1 MKYEEG
7 KKWLTRIRTI
17 DLQIK
22 EKMYQIEAL
31 YTCIG
36 LQGIS
41 YDKISVVSSPENKFE
56 RVIGDITQLKDEVE
70 ELQLKKAQIIREVS
84 TRINKLGECPERTI
98 LFGFYVGGIEME
110 KIAQDLGY
118 ELSWCYRLRQKG
130 IERL

>member
-56 RVIGDITQLKDEVE
+56 RIIGDITELKAEVE
-70 ELQLKKAQIIREVS
+70 ELQLKKAQTIREVS
-84 TRINKLGECPERTI
+84 ARINKLGECPERTI